1 MSVMRGERTLNK
13 RKMAA
18 LPRLLE
24 LTTLDG
30 ETYVYDQNKVAALFM
45 QQRFFENQN
54 TIVLHVL
61 GLGAVP
67 MAIGGSA
74 DALLATFDKTIRAQF
89 VRLDGPEGP
98 AVVKATAVSF
108 LLPHVPG
115 ELVPGVNCAIY
126 FAANQYLKVSQD
138 VATVR
143 DLIDGVRSKMPL
155 QYEFNT
161 LIS

>member
-1 MSVMRGERTLNK
+1 
-13 RKMAA
+13 MAA

-45 QQRFFENQN
+45 MGRFFENQSA
-54 TIVLHVL
+54 IVLHVL

-67 MAIGGSA
+67 LAIGGTA
-74 DALLATFDKTIRAQF
+74 DALLATFDTTIRAQF
-89 VRLDGPEGP
+89 IHVDGPEGP

-108 LLPHVPG
+108 LLPKVPG
-115 ELVPGVNCAIY
+115 DEAPGVNCAIY
-126 FAANQYLKVSQD
+126 FAANQYLKVSQA

-143 DLIDGVRSKMPL
+143 DLINGVRLKMPL